1 MKRLYIIV
9 EGQTEQEFVNSM
21 IAPYLKQYGIET
33 VVPIVIKTSISGRG
47 GLSKYSHIKKHAD
60 NLLGSKKTDFIVSMF
75 VDYFRIPRN
84 LPNKEKWEHVENHLE
99 QILMMEKCIAED
111 INDNRFIPYIQMHEF
126 EALLFSSNKGF
137 DYYFTKKE
145 SAQTKKIIDAYNNPE
160 DINTTPEGA
169 PSKRIL
175 AIKDNYDKVLE
186 GNLVALE
193 IGIGDIISKCPR
205 FRAWI
210 EKLIEACK

>member
-60 NLLGSKKTDFIVSMF
+60 NLLGSKKTDFVVSMF
-75 VDYFRIPRN
+75 VDYFRIPKN
-84 LPNKEKWEHVENHLE
+84 LPNKGKWESVENHLE

-126 EALLFSSNKGF
+126 ETLLFSSNKGF
-137 DYYFTKKE
+137 DYYFTNKE